1 LQIHVRNKRCYPA
14 HGDVSCNCATA
25 FREGNNIL
33 GVYACDIGKPPV
45 AMRYLV
51 DDKIPGV
58 IRVDKSG
65 KKFKVGF

>member
-1 LQIHVRNKRCYPA
+1 
-14 HGDVSCNCATA
+14 VSCNCATA

-58 IRVDKSG
+58 IGVDKSG
-65 KKFKVGF
+65 KKFKVSFVVFLFVCKSSAAVLE